1 MAQESTQT
9 IGWVGIGRMGF
20 PMAERLVKA
29 GYDVRAWN
37 RTRAK
42 AEPLAK
48 IGAALADNL
57 SDLAEVDVLFSMV
70 STGKDLND
78 IYFGDGGDGG
88 DAGGAAGPF
97 RRGFAQG
104 RP

>member
-78 IYFGDGGDGG
+78 IYFGDGGD
-88 DAGGAAGPF
+88 AGGAAGPF